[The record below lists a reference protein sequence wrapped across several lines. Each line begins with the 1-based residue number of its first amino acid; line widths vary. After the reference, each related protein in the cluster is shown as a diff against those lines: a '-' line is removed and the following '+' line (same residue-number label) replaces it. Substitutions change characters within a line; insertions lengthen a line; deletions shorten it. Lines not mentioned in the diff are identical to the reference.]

1 MFRVDF
7 TQLLVIIIKQRSPS
21 HATARHSSR
30 AKYNVVFIMRERRKL
45 NGQKQTF
52 RGFAALIPSSIRA
65 LAKMNDFQA
74 VLFTWSKLPCLLDK
88 GGG

>member
-21 HATARHSSR
+21 HAAARHSS
-30 AKYNVVFIMRERRKL
+30 KYNVVFIMRERRKL